1 MVTSEVALI
10 AVALFLPNLLP
21 SRSGLLMDGMSQP
34 PILAGPAALAL
45 NLSSAP
51 SSPTAESL
59 LIDI

>member
-21 SRSGLLMDGMSQP
+21 SRNGLLMDGMSQP

-45 NLSSAP
+45 NLLAP